1 MTLTSTKS
9 LPDNKIFKQT
19 KECWHDPNDQEPSWR
34 RGGERKRESSQ
45 DSKKRRSQAGDQLTM
60 MVILSIRS
68 LIPLIHDDFLVFD
81 FQS

>member
-1 MTLTSTKS
+1 MLWSQFFSSNITMTLTST
-9 LPDNKIFKQT
+9 N
-19 KECWHDPNDQEPSWR
+19 PNGQEPSWR
-34 RGGERKRESSQ
+34 GGGERKPESSQ
-45 DSKKRRSQAGDQLTM
+45 DSEKRRSQAGDQLTM